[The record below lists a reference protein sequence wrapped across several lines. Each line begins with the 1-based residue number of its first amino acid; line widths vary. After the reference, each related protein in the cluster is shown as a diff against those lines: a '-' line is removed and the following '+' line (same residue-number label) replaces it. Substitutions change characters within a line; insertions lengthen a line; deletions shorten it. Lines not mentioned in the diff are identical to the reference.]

1 MYRSGIVAVA
11 VGATLCLQGCIFV
24 PFESE
29 NVNDPF
35 FFNPDDQAR
44 AAEFVEV
51 GNYLPSAAAPPS
63 VQNRCSS
70 AVANNGMHSPCWFFP
85 IMRMY

>member
-11 VGATLCLQGCIFV
+11 VGATLCVQGCIFV
-24 PFESE
+24 PFENE
-29 NVNDPF
+29 NGNDPF
-35 FFNPDDQAR
+35 FFNPDDQVR

-51 GNYLPSAAAPPS
+51 GNYLPSAAAPPM
-63 VQNRCSS
+63 VQNHCSS
-70 AVANNGMHSPCWFFP
+70 AAGSNGMNAPCWFFP